1 MSSGVKAQR
10 HPLNRAFS
18 ENIDDYKAAD
28 SPRKN
33 RPKLKRSL
41 SANVR
46 LSIEEKRKKVN
57 KPRNGYRG
65 QGSPMYKP

>member
-1 MSSGVKAQR
+1 MSGGVKVAR

-18 ENIDDYKAAD
+18 ENIDDYKGD
-28 SPRKN
+28 SPRKV

-46 LSIEEKRKKVN
+46 LSIEEKRKKV
-57 KPRNGYRG
+57 
-65 QGSPMYKP
+65 